1 MMTDLA
7 LVSDVD
13 LAKMERDISE
23 RGHRLITQEGKKEA
37 TEYALKLLTYLAE
50 SGYTLPAID
59 KEEMAKV
66 WAGQLE
72 EAIIIYGYD
81 DIARVVK
88 VWVKEDDRDY
98 KQFPTAG
105 TILAKVKD
113 LLGNPVA
120 EIARRNHEAEVKRMV
135 EYERAELMKDVTEEH
150 LAELQRRYEHEQ
162 SRTDR

>member
-1 MMTDLA
+1 MMTSLA
-7 LVSDVD
+7 SVSDID

-23 RGHRLITQEGKKEA
+23 RGHRLITAEGKKEA
-37 TEYALKLLTYLAE
+37 TEYALRLLTYIAE
-50 SGYTLPAID
+50 SGYTLPPID

-88 VWVKEDDRDY
+88 VWAKEDDRPY
-98 KQFPTAG
+98 KQFPTTG
-105 TILAKVKD
+105 TIIAKIKD

-120 EIARRNHEAEVKRMV
+120 EIARRNHEAFVAQMV
-135 EYERAELMKDVTEEH
+135 EHEHNELMKNVTPERM
-150 LAELQRRYEHEQ
+150 AELERRYKHE
-162 SRTDR
+162 